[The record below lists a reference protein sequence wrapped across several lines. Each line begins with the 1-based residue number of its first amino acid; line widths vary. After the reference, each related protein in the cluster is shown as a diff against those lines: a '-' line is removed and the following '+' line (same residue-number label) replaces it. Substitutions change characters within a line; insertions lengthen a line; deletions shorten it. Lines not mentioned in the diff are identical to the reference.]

1 MKIEYHNMI
10 RERHDMHLEDSYEKF
25 RKYYSIVVEE
35 IKNQEEKRKKIKAQ
49 LLKEDERV
57 RKLRSNMNSVVESLN
72 IEKLSERVER
82 ENMFRAEYT
91 QRRYDIFIRTKLQS
105 ALLTERELMV
115 QEDKRSESIRNFE
128 KDSCLAIIKK
138 YSDWQSIKKVKP
150 VKTHNVR
157 DVYFT
162 FTLSYYILAA
172 A

>member
-1 MKIEYHNMI
+1 MI

-138 YSDWQSIKKVKP
+138 YSDWQIIKKVKP